1 MTRLVESDV
10 RVLTAHLD
18 EVEGALLRL
27 TGCDFVTLAARA
39 CGVSEG
45 VARDALA
52 HAAVA
57 VVPITSGEGVIAGF
71 VDCVA
76 AICARLGC
84 RQARVTEA
92 TDVAGFAEAFSGG
105 DDLVVAADDRHF
117 LAFDLSSRAVAD
129 DDPCTAHAYAAAL
142 DAAAARSGPTGG
154 GLSADA
160 GAPDDRAPG
169 GRAAGAGGVAG
180 KPVLVLG
187 LGPVGRAA
195 AARLV
200 ALGAEVLVC
209 ELDEARLA
217 AVVAALPVTPVTLAE
232 GLSRSRLVL
241 DATPTPD
248 LIDDDWPAGDG
259 IVCSPGL
266 PPGVTAA
273 AAQALGERLVHE
285 PLALGVAAMAVQAL
299 TGSSGPATR

>member
-18 EVEGALLRL
+18 EVEGALRRL

-84 RQARVTEA
+84 RAARVTGA
-92 TDVAGFAEAFSGG
+92 SDVAGFAEACAGA
-105 DDLVVAADDRHF
+105 DDLVFAADDRTF
-117 LAFDLSSRAVAD
+117 LAFDLARRAVAD
-129 DDPCTAHAYAAAL
+129 DDPCTAHAYVAAL
-142 DAAAARSGPTGG
+142 DAAAGVSGK
-154 GLSADA
+154 A
-160 GAPDDRAPG
+160 
-169 GRAAGAGGVAG
+169 
-180 KPVLVLG
+180 VLLIG

-200 ALGAEVLVC
+200 ELGADVLVC

-217 AVVAALPVTPVTLAE
+217 AVVAALPVTPVTLAH
-232 GLSRSRLVL
+232 GLARARLVL

-248 LIDDDWPAGDG
+248 LIGADWVGADG

-273 AAQALGERLVHE
+273 AAQALGDRLVHE
-285 PLALGVAAMAVQAL
+285 PLALGVAVMAVQAL
-299 TGSSGPATR
+299 TTPRAAAAR

>member
-1 MTRLVESDV
+1 VTRLVESDV

-27 TGCDFVTLAARA
+27 SGCDFVTL
-39 CGVSEG
+39 
-45 VARDALA
+45 
-52 HAAVA
+52 AAVA

-84 RQARVTEA
+84 RQSRVTEA

-105 DDLVVAADDRHF
+105 DDLVFAADDRHF

-142 DAAAARSGPTGG
+142 DAAAARSGATGSG
-154 GLSADA
+154 PS
-160 GAPDDRAPG
+160 GAPD
-169 GRAAGAGGVAG
+169 GRAADTDGVAG

-200 ALGAEVLVC
+200 VLGAEVLVC

-217 AVVAALPVTPVTLAE
+217 AVVAALPVVPVTLAD
-232 GLSRSRLVL
+232 GLSCSRLVL

-285 PLALGVAAMAVQAL
+285 PLALGVAVMAVQAL
-299 TGSSGPATR
+299 TGSSGPAAG